1 MKVQY
6 ELTTAHST
14 LRVTTPGPGIV
25 WISLNRPHR
34 LNAIDRRL
42 GAELCG
48 ELERRFGDRAT
59 RVVVLTGEGRAFCA
73 GDDLGAVEEHLRGDR
88 THSPVVGD
96 TADPVYLR
104 IIEMMLTARVPVIT
118 SINGFAAGAGAEIA
132 CAGDLR
138 IAASTARIGSG
149 LLRVAQAGS
158 VAMLGRLVGPARATE
173 IYLSGALLD
182 AAAAERA
189 GIFSRVVPPAE
200 LVSVTLVEAER
211 LARSAT
217 AAIGLFKELRER
229 CVGQPIEMALR
240 LQNSVHIRNNAEV
253 ADAHEGA
260 MAFLEKRD
268 PHFVGR

>member
-1 MKVQY
+1 MNAQNHSGPH
-6 ELTTAHST
+6 HST
-14 LRVTTPGPGIV
+14 LRVTLPGPGIV
-25 WISLNRPHR
+25 WITLNRPHR
-34 LNAIDRRL
+34 LNAIDRQL
-42 GAELCG
+42 GTELCAEL
-48 ELERRFGDRAT
+48 ESRFADRAT

-88 THSPVVGD
+88 THSPVLGD
-96 TADPVYLR
+96 TADPIYLR
-104 IIEMMLTARVPVIT
+104 IIEMMVTARVPVIT

-158 VAMLGRLVGPARATE
+158 VAVLARLVGPARATE
-173 IYLSGALLD
+173 IYLSGELLD

-189 GIFSRVVPPAE
+189 GIFSSVVPPAE
-200 LVSVTLVEAER
+200 LVAVTLAQAER

-240 LQNSVHIRNNAEV
+240 LQNSVHIRNNVEV
-253 ADAHEGA
+253 ADAYEGA

-268 PHFVGR
+268 PRFVGR